1 MNTNGGDKINSIA
14 SLEQSI
20 DSKESQS
27 KPSLEKNFGWW
38 SLFAASFSLTCS
50 WVGVSASFG
59 TSIGSG
65 GAIIIIY
72 GLMIA
77 GFFSLCVAIT
87 LGELI
92 SAYTNPA
99 GQYYWTLQLA
109 PERYRKVLAFI
120 TALFSYFG
128 CVFTCASVSSS
139 LANSILSL
147 YVLNNPSFEIKRWHS
162 FVTFE
167 AINLALS
174 VFNIWGRY
182 LPHIFASGLW
192 ISLLGFVVTMIT
204 CLACSSGRYNLG
216 NFVFS
221 DYTNITGWNNK
232 PLSFIIG
239 LISPIWCFAGL
250 DSAVHMVDDLGVK
263 AGKVLIPRAVICT
276 VVLGFL
282 TAFAYSVAIFFCAT
296 DISEVVE
303 STLPLLT
310 IFYQSTRNKG
320 AAIFLEVL
328 TILTGIICNISAHA
342 WQARVCW
349 TMAGSEALPGSKYLK
364 QIHPRTKLPVNA
376 HFFSTFLVAAIGC
389 IYMGSTTAFNAIITG
404 CICLLLLSYSIPALL
419 LLRVR
424 NKGFAHGPF
433 WCGKL
438 GYIANILT
446 ILWTLF
452 CLVFLSFPY
461 VRPVTS
467 TNMNYVSAVYGGA
480 ILAVIICWF
489 LYGKSRFIANKSEI

>member
-1 MNTNGGDKINSIA
+1 MCCCY
-14 SLEQSI
+14 
-20 DSKESQS
+20 
-27 KPSLEKNFGWW
+27 F
-38 SLFAASFSLTCS
+38 
-50 WVGVSASFG
+50 
-59 TSIGSG
+59 
-65 GAIIIIY
+65 
-72 GLMIA
+72 
-77 GFFSLCVAIT
+77 
-87 LGELI
+87 GELI

-109 PERYRKVLAFI
+109 PERYRKILAFI

-182 LPHIFASGLW
+182 LPHIVTSGLW
-192 ISLLGFVVTMIT
+192 ISLIGFVVTMIT

-232 PLSFIIG
+232 ALSFIIG

-276 VVLGFL
+276 VALGFL

-296 DISEVVE
+296 DVSEVVE
-303 STLPLLT
+303 STLPL
-310 IFYQSTRNKG
+310 
-320 AAIFLEVL
+320 
-328 TILTGIICNISAHA
+328 
-342 WQARVCW
+342 
-349 TMAGSEALPGSKYLK
+349 
-364 QIHPRTKLPVNA
+364 
-376 HFFSTFLVAAIGC
+376 
-389 IYMGSTTAFNAIITG
+389 
-404 CICLLLLSYSIPALL
+404 
-419 LLRVR
+419 
-424 NKGFAHGPF
+424 
-433 WCGKL
+433 
-438 GYIANILT
+438 
-446 ILWTLF
+446 
-452 CLVFLSFPY
+452 
-461 VRPVTS
+461 
-467 TNMNYVSAVYGGA
+467 
-480 ILAVIICWF
+480 
-489 LYGKSRFIANKSEI
+489 